1 MVADSNDFKKIADS
15 VFETLLT
22 ITTIL
27 SGTYIAITFN
37 WFSQY
42 MMTPTDPRMIEL
54 AVSGNILG
62 LMFILPLVIVLVGW
76 AFSKLR
82 DSFTWRAI
90 SWSGLIYCLT
100 QDFVGIIAVFMASLI
115 LSGIVHHTIIE
126 LGLVFVVIT
135 PPLIAMILGY
145 RVSEVYKRSMMPS
158 TKRRNLLVAVFTG
171 FGLILIIQLLLGLV
185 LLYIGAIFPT

>member
-1 MVADSNDFKKIADS
+1 LVADSNDFRKIADS

-22 ITTIL
+22 VTTIL

-82 DSFTWRAI
+82 DSFT
-90 SWSGLIYCLT
+90 
-100 QDFVGIIAVFMASLI
+100 
-115 LSGIVHHTIIE
+115 
-126 LGLVFVVIT
+126 
-135 PPLIAMILGY
+135 
-145 RVSEVYKRSMMPS
+145 
-158 TKRRNLLVAVFTG
+158 
-171 FGLILIIQLLLGLV
+171 
-185 LLYIGAIFPT
+185 

>member
-1 MVADSNDFKKIADS
+1 M
-15 VFETLLT
+15 
-22 ITTIL
+22 
-27 SGTYIAITFN
+27 
-37 WFSQY
+37 
-42 MMTPTDPRMIEL
+42 
-54 AVSGNILG
+54 
-62 LMFILPLVIVLVGW
+62 
-76 AFSKLR
+76 
-82 DSFTWRAI
+82 
-90 SWSGLIYCLT
+90 T